1 MTAPLLRGYT
11 GQVMRPSPPQREAN
25 RSAALSTD
33 LDRADAL
40 VYFSWDEPTTVEKL
54 RAQLQHSPPEARDR
68 LLARILREAR
78 DTDVWKFT
86 TLAEVVARWD
96 DIAPQLGRR
105 REFWEFLL
113 RRWRESEVAGE
124 PR

>member
-1 MTAPLLRGYT
+1 
-11 GQVMRPSPPQREAN
+11 MRPSPPQREGN
-25 RSAALSTD
+25 RSAELSTD
-33 LDRADAL
+33 LDRANAL
-40 VYFSWDEPTTVEKL
+40 VYFSWDEPTTVEEL
-54 RAQLQHSPPEARDR
+54 RTQLKHSPPEIRDR

>member
-1 MTAPLLRGYT
+1 MS
-11 GQVMRPSPPQREAN
+11 PSPFQREAN

-40 VYFSWDEPTTVEKL
+40 VYFSWDEPTTVEEL
-54 RAQLQHSPPEARDR
+54 HAQLQHSPPEVRDR

-96 DIAPQLGRR
+96 EIAPQLGRR
-105 REFWEFLL
+105 RDFWEFLL
-113 RRWRESEVAGE
+113 RRWRDSEVPGE

>member
-1 MTAPLLRGYT
+1 MS
-11 GQVMRPSPPQREAN
+11 PSPFQREAN

-40 VYFSWDEPTTVEKL
+40 VYFSWDEPTTVEEL
-54 RAQLQHSPPEARDR
+54 HAQLQCSPPEVRDR

-96 DIAPQLGRR
+96 EIAPQLGRR
-105 REFWEFLL
+105 RDFWEFLL
-113 RRWRESEVAGE
+113 RRWRDSEVPGE